1 MNEFRNRTRGIHFKC
16 TAQASCSGC
25 TATRPIT
32 KLVSASIGPARASC
46 GRNDVRR
53 YVGVACPGQGPAEDF
68 AFALIKTTLKFN
80 NG

>member
-1 MNEFRNRTRGIHFKC
+1 MNLEIELDIHFKC

-32 KLVSASIGPARASC
+32 NLVSASIGPGRAA
-46 GRNDVRR
+46 GVRR

>member
-1 MNEFRNRTRGIHFKC
+1 MNLEIELDIHFKC

-32 KLVSASIGPARASC
+32 KLVSASIGPDRAAGGTKSAVPSP
-46 GRNDVRR
+46 R
-53 YVGVACPGQGPAEDF
+53 QGPAEDF